1 MTEQKPKLIY
11 KFEERWED
19 FIKDLLI
26 HKIED
31 SIRIVTR
38 KFLYGKITDS
48 VILRLSKEEAIK
60 MAKAILKAFEEN
72 D

>member
-1 MTEQKPKLIY
+1 MTEQKTSLIY
-11 KFEERWED
+11 KYEEKWED
-19 FIKDLLI
+19 FIEDLLI

-31 SIRIVTR
+31 GIRIATR
-38 KFLYGKITDS
+38 RFLYGKITDS
-48 VILRLSKEEAIK
+48 VILRLSREEAIK